1 MLTSEH
7 AIVEFEA
14 GRARPDRLLQGP
26 HGHYL
31 DYAQRMLAIY
41 RDGLGRR
48 RRDLHHDVA
57 AVFADEADC
66 PTRRIAAFCKLLDD
80 AGEFHVDRREQASQL
95 RLKVFAKAAPL
106 HPLVGEPDRLFE
118 HSEREVKDA
127 IAAELGMPWPAI
139 EDALYA
145 DVLGYQRLDSFEG
158 YADPQALL
166 SRYNVAQV
174 QACLYRAESMTV
186 EAAGDFQ
193 SLLRYA
199 KLARLLHRITPMG
212 PSRYRIELSG
222 PASVLRATRGY
233 GVNFARFLPALLACK
248 GWRMTAT
255 IRTPW
260 KGTAR
265 LMLKEGDGLRS
276 HLPPASEFDSGVEE
290 AFAARFAPHREGWQL
305 IREGEVLH
313 AGQTV
318 FIPDFLFRHDDG
330 TEVLLEI
337 VGFWTPEYLAA
348 KRHTLS
354 LFGSRRLLLALPERS
369 LRPDAEPGENV
380 ILYKTALKLAP
391 ILEALERLRRTP

>member
-7 AIVEFEA
+7 AIVEFE
-14 GRARPDRLLQGP
+14 GGCARPDRLLRTT
-26 HGHYL
+26 HEHYV
-31 DYAQRMLAIY
+31 DYARRMLAIY

-66 PTRRIAAFCKLLDD
+66 PPRRIAAFCKLLDD
-80 AGEFHVDRREQASQL
+80 AAEFQADRRGQASQL
-95 RLKVFAKAAPL
+95 RLRVFSRAAPL
-106 HPLVGEPDRLFE
+106 HPLVGERDKLFE
-118 HSEREVKDA
+118 HAERDVKAA
-127 IAAELGMPWPAI
+127 IATELGMPWPAI
-139 EDALYA
+139 DEALYA
-145 DVLGYQRLDSFEG
+145 DVPAYQRLESFEG
-158 YADPQALL
+158 YPDAQALL

-174 QACLYRAESMTV
+174 QACLYRAEGMTV
-186 EAAGDFQ
+186 EAAEDFQ
-193 SLLRYA
+193 TILRHA
-199 KLARLLHRITPMG
+199 KLARLLHRITPTG

-233 GVNFARFLPALLACK
+233 GVHFARFLPALLACK

-265 LMLKEGDGLRS
+265 LTLSEADGLRG
-276 HLPPASEFDSGVEE
+276 HLPPAGEFDSGVEE
-290 AFAARFAPHREGWQL
+290 AFAARFGPRREGWQL

-348 KRHTLS
+348 KRHTLE
-354 LFGSRRLLLALPERS
+354 LFASRRLLLALPERS
-369 LRPDAEPGENV
+369 LRPGASPSQNV

-391 ILEALERLRRTP
+391 VLEALERFRRAP